1 MTDDEPEAMLRLCA
15 KLLAVLDE
23 NADLRDVVLVMATG
37 DPLDAHQQALLDAV
51 AAGRW
56 TR

>member
-1 MTDDEPEAMLRLCA
+1 VTDDLDAMARLCA
-15 KLLAVLDE
+15 KLLDVLDE
-23 NADLRDVVLVMATG
+23 NAELRDVVLVMATG

-56 TR
+56 SR